1 MSEWKIAVF
10 LYGFA
15 VNIRFLGLITGT
27 WLDTRQGSPK
37 KGKSRVSQLVCAAG
51 QKMLVSLWN
60 KAAFTHTQ
68 SFCLVFELFFG
79 LNNFGFQMG

>member
-51 QKMLVSLWN
+51 QKLLVSLQQSSIY
-60 KAAFTHTQ
+60 THTHK
-68 SFCLVFELFFG
+68 VFV
-79 LNNFGFQMG
+79 